1 MPSMET
7 ITKAVHILS
16 TEAVFL
22 DDAEWV
28 TLGADDGATGKTFEG
43 LRLPFPDKV
52 LALKL
57 WPCCAPLAFESS
69 RKWEEA
75 LFLGDEAVTSLDAI
89 DDVTADKMFEGLK
102 RSSSKIVLALEPW
115 FRYLLLVVE
124 LQRLRQTYDMLQS
137 AFLKCYPL

>member
-1 MPSMET
+1 MET
-7 ITKAVHILS
+7 ITKAVNVLS
-16 TEAVFL
+16 REAVFL

-28 TLGADDGATGKTFEG
+28 TPGADDGATGKAFEG

-57 WPCCAPLAFESS
+57 WPCCVLLAFESS
-69 RKWEEA
+69 TKLEEA
-75 LFLGDEAVTSLDAI
+75 LFLGNEALTSLDAI
-89 DDVTADKMFEGLK
+89 EDVAVDKMFEGLR

-115 FRYLLLVVE
+115 IRYLLLVVE
-124 LQRLRQTYDMLQS
+124 LQRLRQTYDMLLS

>member
-1 MPSMET
+1 MET

-16 TEAVFL
+16 TETVFL
-22 DDAEWV
+22 DDAKWV
-28 TLGADDGATGKTFEG
+28 TPGAGDGATGKMFEG
-43 LRLPFPDKV
+43 LRLTFPDKV

-57 WPCCAPLAFESS
+57 WPCCVLLAFESS

-75 LFLGDEAVTSLDAI
+75 LFLGDEALTSLDAI
-89 DDVTADKMFEGLK
+89 DDVAVDKMFEGLR
-102 RSSSKIVLALEPW
+102 RSSSKIVLTLEPW